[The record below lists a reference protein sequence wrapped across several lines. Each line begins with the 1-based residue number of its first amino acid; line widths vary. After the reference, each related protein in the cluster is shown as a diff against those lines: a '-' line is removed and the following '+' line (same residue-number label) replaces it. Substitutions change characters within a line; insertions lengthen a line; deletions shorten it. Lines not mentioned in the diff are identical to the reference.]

1 MAGTLD
7 FYNYDIEANGVIS
20 QKQQQAKIDSAQN
33 EKSKELEQVGGYPPE
48 GGIPATNLDND
59 VQSSLSKADAAYQK
73 PSNGIPAADLASGV
87 RTSLGKADTAYQ
99 KSSQG
104 IPKTD
109 LASGV
114 QTSLGKAD
122 TAYQKPSDGIPKTDL
137 DSSVQ
142 ESLNNAGTQ
151 CYLEGDPETPVGI
164 FDSTQSNL
172 NVIDSSSSGCALYL
186 WLSEQDMNSG
196 EVQIILPSVRQL
208 GVRNNKVYNSIY
220 IVNVQQGSSLFC
232 SLPISDESIGL
243 TKIFNSAYYNISLN
257 PGLYEV
263 NCMFASGFWFINA
276 CLITT
281 P

>member
-1 MAGTLD
+1 MAGILD
-7 FYNYDIEANGVIS
+7 FYGYDSGINDIVS
-20 QKQQQAKIDSAQN
+20 QKQQQANIDNAQDEKI
-33 EKSKELEQVGGYPPE
+33 KELEQGGGYPPE
-48 GGIPATNLDND
+48 GGIPAT
-59 VQSSLSKADAAYQK
+59 
-73 PSNGIPAADLASGV
+73 DLAS
-87 RTSLGKADTAYQ
+87 D
-99 KSSQG
+99 
-104 IPKTD
+104 
-109 LASGV
+109 V

-122 TAYQKPSDGIPKTDL
+122 TAYQKPTTGIPPSDL
-137 DSSVQ
+137 ASSVL
-142 ESLNNAGTQ
+142 EPLNNVEQRTQ

-186 WLSEQDMNSG
+186 WLNEQDMNSG

-208 GVRNNKVYNSIY
+208 GVRDNKVYNSIY

-243 TKIFNSAYYNISLN
+243 TKVFNSAYYNISLN

-276 CLITT
+276 YLITT

>member
-33 EKSKELEQVGGYPPE
+33 EKIKELEQVGGYPPE
-48 GGIPATNLDND
+48 GGIPAT
-59 VQSSLSKADAAYQK
+59 
-73 PSNGIPAADLASGV
+73 
-87 RTSLGKADTAYQ
+87 
-99 KSSQG
+99 
-104 IPKTD
+104 D

-114 QTSLGKAD
+114 QSSLGKAD
-122 TAYQKPSDGIPKTDL
+122 TAYQKPSNGIPKTDL

-142 ESLNNAGTQ
+142 ESLNNAEQRTQ
-151 CYLEGDPETPVGI
+151 CYVEGSPETPVGI

-186 WLSEQDMNSG
+186 WLNEQDMNSG
-196 EVQIILPSVRQL
+196 EVKIILPSVRQL
-208 GVRNNKVYNSIY
+208 KSDKVYNSIY
-220 IVNVQQGSSLFC
+220 IVSVQQGSSLFC

-243 TKIFNSAYYNISLN
+243 TKVYNSTYNTISSN

-263 NCMFASGFWFINA
+263 NCMFASSFWFINA